1 MLTLSA
7 ETGPL
12 AGLPPADRTVLARS
26 PLELTI
32 LEVRFVAD
40 SDDVPAELALR
51 ARERLAALG
60 YSYGDLQR
68 AQEGRVEIDMQ
79 PGAEPKSSVHQ
90 LAHGWQLHAADGSGG
105 QITLMPGAVVL
116 QTTRY
121 DRWSVTLRPALEA
134 LLVVTEDVLM
144 PSVVNR
150 IGLRY
155 VNRFVDA
162 EARTPAD
169 WSGRIHESLLGA
181 ATHPVFDAHVRG
193 AQQQLELSLGDAQGA
208 LLRHGPFVDAGVGGA
223 VSYLVDIDVY
233 DSEPVRFVAADLVHR
248 AEVLNRTAA
257 SLFQVTVTSEYLRTV
272 QPTQSTTTGSAEEL
286 TA

>member
-1 MLTLSA
+1 MSE

-12 AGLPPADRTVLARS
+12 AGLPPADRTLLVRP
-26 PLELTI
+26 PLELAV

-40 SDDVPAELALR
+40 SDDVPAELALQ
-51 ARERLAALG
+51 ARERLAARG
-60 YSYGDLQR
+60 HSYARLER

-90 LAHGWQLHAADGSGG
+90 LAQGWQLHAADGSG
-105 QITLMPGAVVL
+105 QITLLPGAVVL

-121 DRWSVTLRPALEA
+121 ERWSVTMRPTLET
-134 LLVVTEDVLM
+134 LLAVTEDILM
-144 PSVVNR
+144 PAVVNR

-155 VNRFVDA
+155 VNRFVDTD
-162 EARTPAD
+162 ARTPAD
-169 WSGRIHESLLGA
+169 WVGRIHESLLGA
-181 ATHPVFDAHVRG
+181 ATHPVFDAQVRG

-208 LLRHGPFVDAGVGGA
+208 LLRHGPFVDAGAGGA
-223 VSYLVDIDVY
+223 VSYLVDIDVF
-233 DSEPVRFVAADLVHR
+233 DNEPVRFDAAALVHR

-257 SLFQVTVTSEYLRTV
+257 SLFQATVTPEYLRTL
-272 QPTQSTTTGSAEEL
+272 QPAPTAPASPAAEV

>member
-1 MLTLSA
+1 ME

-12 AGLPPADRTVLARS
+12 GGLPPADRTLLARS
-26 PLELTI
+26 PLELAV

-60 YSYGDLQR
+60 YSYGDLKR
-68 AQEGRVEIDMQ
+68 AQHGRVEVDLQ
-79 PGAEPKSSVHQ
+79 PGADPKSTVQQ

-105 QITLMPGAVVL
+105 QVTLLPGAVVL
-116 QTTRY
+116 QTVRY
-121 DRWSVTLRPALEA
+121 ERWSVTFRPALEA
-134 LLVVTEDVLM
+134 LLTVTEETLL

-155 VNRFVDA
+155 VNRFVDP
-162 EARTPAD
+162 EAHTPGD

-193 AQQQLELSLGDAQGA
+193 AQQQLELSLGEAQGA
-208 LLRHGPFVDAGVGGA
+208 LLRHGPFVDAGFGGA
-223 VSYLVDIDVY
+223 VSYLVDIDVF
-233 DSEPVRFVAADLVHR
+233 DGEPVRFVAAELVRR

-257 SLFQVTVTSEYLRTV
+257 SLFQVTVTPEYLRTV
-272 QPTQSTTTGSAEEL
+272 QPKQQSAANESSKEV